1 MSLLPVFPSFTSLAD
16 LPPLPLA
23 LDLTTLAWA
32 GLALTLAYTL
42 FALLGFGTALIASP
56 PLASVLPVAQVIP
69 LLALLDFAGAAS
81 RAWRARRN
89 IATAELRRL
98 LPGMLAGQTLGIM
111 LLVQLPAPLMAGLLG
126 SFVVVQGWRGLLA
139 AQPEATAPGAAP
151 AQRAIWPALCGG
163 LLGGLFGSGGFM
175 YASYLERQL
184 ADRQAFRAT
193 QAVLIALSTAWRI
206 ALCVV
211 AGSLDRA
218 LLLTALLLS
227 PSLLLG
233 HWLAARIDAGL
244 NRQRLR
250 QLLNLLL
257 LLAGSLLIWRH
268 LPF

>member
-1 MSLLPVFPSFTSLAD
+1 MSFLPNLTA
-16 LPPLPLA
+16 LPGLHPLPLA
-23 LDLTTLAWA
+23 GDLPGLALA
-32 GLALTLAYTL
+32 CLALTLAYTL
-42 FALLGFGTALIASP
+42 FALLGFGTALVASP
-56 PLASVLPVAQVIP
+56 PLASLLPVAQVIP
-69 LLALLDFAGAAS
+69 LLALLDFTGAAS
-81 RAWRARRN
+81 RGWQARRA
-89 IATAELRRL
+89 IVTAELRRL
-98 LPGMLAGQTLGIM
+98 LPGMLAGQALGVL
-111 LLVQLPAPLMAGLLG
+111 LLVHLPAALMAALLG

-139 AQPEATAPGAAP
+139 AETAAATPGAAP
-151 AQRAIWPALCGG
+151 GHRASWLALCGG

-206 ALCVV
+206 LLCAL
-211 AGSLDRA
+211 AGSLDLA

-257 LLAGSLLIWRH
+257 LLAGGLLIWRH
-268 LPF
+268 LPC